1 MNVAIVGTGYV
12 GLVTGVCLAERGN
25 SVHCVDTN
33 PSVLEKLN
41 AGQVT
46 IYEPGLEDIYLRNL
60 KKGRISFSADLV
72 KAVVPAEIIF
82 LCLPTPPGEDGS
94 ADLKYILQVAT
105 DIGKIFARRP
115 EAGYKV
121 VVDKSTVPVGT
132 SEKVRAAIRKQAG
145 PAFEFD
151 VVSNPEFLREG
162 FAVEDFLRPE
172 RVVIGSIAERAIL
185 ALKDLYEPF
194 LQPGSKVIVMDEKSA
209 EVTKY
214 AANAFLALKISYM
227 NDLANFCDAVGADI
241 DRIRD
246 GIGSDSRIGH
256 KFLFPGLGYG
266 GSCLPKD
273 VKALLKSASDA
284 GTPLSVLQA
293 VEDINQEQRKRF
305 FRKMAEH
312 FGGKVEGRRFA
323 VWGIAFKPNTDDTRE
338 APVFHIVDELLKGK
352 ATVAVYDPEAMEGAR
367 LRYGDRIDYAESS
380 YGALQGADAL
390 VIATEWNEF
399 RKPDFGL
406 MKTLMRQPV
415 LFDGRNVFD
424 PRKMR
429 ERGFLYHSIG
439 RKAHEDHG
447 TGATA
452 EQGRS

>member
-1 MNVAIVGTGYV
+1 MKVSVVGTGYV

-25 SVHCVDTN
+25 DVHCVDAN
-33 PSVLEKLN
+33 PEIVERLTRGE
-41 AGQVT
+41 VT
-46 IYEPGLEDIYLRNL
+46 IFEPGLDEIYTRNL
-60 KKGRISFSADLV
+60 KKGRIEFSGDL
-72 KAVVPAEIIF
+72 AVAARAEIIF

-94 ADLKYILQVAT
+94 ADLTYVLKVAA
-105 DIGKIFARRP
+105 DLGKILSRQP
-115 EAGYKV
+115 DAGYKV

-132 SEKVRAAIRKQAG
+132 SEKVRDEIRRHSGEAAD
-145 PAFEFD
+145 FD

-172 RVVIGSIAERAIL
+172 RVVIGSVSERAIMV
-185 ALKDLYEPF
+185 LKDLYEPF
-194 LQPGSKVIVMDEKSA
+194 LQPGSKVLVMDEKSA

-241 DRIRD
+241 DKIRE
-246 GIGSDSRIGH
+246 GIGSDSRIGQ

-273 VKALLKSASDA
+273 VKALLKTAEDA
-284 GTPLSVLQA
+284 GTPLTVLQA
-293 VEDINQEQRKRF
+293 VETINQEQRKRF
-305 FRKMAEH
+305 FRKMAAH
-312 FGGKVEGRRFA
+312 FDGNMAGKRFA

-338 APVFHIVDELLKGK
+338 APVFYIIDELLR
-352 ATVAVYDPEAMEGAR
+352 ADAAVVVYDPEAMAGAR
-367 LRYGDRIDYAESS
+367 GRFGDRIEYAESS

-390 VIATEWNEF
+390 VVATEWNEF

-415 LFDGRNVFD
+415 VFDGRNIYD
-424 PRKMR
+424 PRRMK

-439 RKAHEDHG
+439 RKAYEDHTDRRTG
-447 TGATA
+447 TFM
-452 EQGRS
+452 

>member
-1 MNVAIVGTGYV
+1 MNVSIVGTGYV

-25 SVHCVDTN
+25 AVHCVDTN
-33 PSVLEKLN
+33 PEVVRKLN
-41 AGQVT
+41 DGQVT

-60 KKGRISFSADLV
+60 KKGRISFSGDLE

-94 ADLKYILQVAT
+94 ADLKYILRVA
-105 DIGKIFARRP
+105 DDLGKIFATRRD
-115 EAGYKV
+115 AGYKV

-132 SEKVRAAIRKQAG
+132 SERVRAAVRANAG

-172 RVVIGSIAERAIL
+172 RVVIGSSSERAIV

-214 AANAFLALKISYM
+214 AANAFLALKISFM

-241 DRIRD
+241 DRIRE

-273 VKALLKSASDA
+273 VKALLRSASDA
-284 GTPLSVLQA
+284 GAPLSVLQA

-305 FRKMAEH
+305 FRKIERH
-312 FGGKVEGRRFA
+312 FGGDIAGKRFA

-338 APVFHIVDELLKGK
+338 APVFHIIDSLLKGK
-352 ATVAVYDPEAMEGAR
+352 ASVAVYDPEAMGGAR
-367 LRYGDRIDYAESS
+367 ARYGDRIEYAESS

-406 MKTLMRQPV
+406 MKNLMRQPV
-415 LFDGRNVFD
+415 VFDGRNIFD
-424 PRKMR
+424 PRKVR

-439 RKAHEDHG
+439 RKAHENHAG
-447 TGATA
+447 TEA
-452 EQGRS
+452 

>member
-25 SVHCVDTN
+25 AVHCVDTN
-33 PSVLEKLN
+33 PSVFEKLN

-60 KKGRISFSADLV
+60 KKGRISFSGDLE
-72 KAVVPAEIIF
+72 KAVVPAEIVF

-94 ADLKYILQVAT
+94 ADLKSILQVAE
-105 DIGKIFARRP
+105 DLGKIFARNP
-115 EAGYKV
+115 ALGYKV

-132 SEKVRAAIRKQAG
+132 SDKVQAAIRANAG
-145 PAFEFD
+145 PAFQFD

-172 RVVIGSIAERAIL
+172 RVVIGSSEERAIV

-194 LQPGSKVIVMDEKSA
+194 LQTGSKVIVMDEKSA

-227 NDLANFCDAVGADI
+227 NDLANFVDAVGADI

-246 GIGSDSRIGH
+246 GIGSDSRIGP

-284 GTPLSVLQA
+284 GSALSVLQA

-305 FRKMAEH
+305 FRKIERH
-312 FGGKVEGRRFA
+312 FGGKLEGRRFA
-323 VWGIAFKPNTDDTRE
+323 VWGVAFKPNTDDTRE
-338 APVFHIVDELLKGK
+338 APVFHLIDEMLN
-352 ATVAVYDPEAMEGAR
+352 ARASVVVFDPEAMGGAQA
-367 LRYGDRIDYAESS
+367 RYGDRVEYAESS

-406 MKTLMRQPV
+406 MKSLMRQPV
-415 LFDGRNVFD
+415 IFDGRNIYD
-424 PRKMR
+424 PKKMR

-439 RKAHEDHG
+439 RKAHENHEPA
-447 TGATA
+447 ATA